1 MSDKTRGAHVLVSRF
16 LDGANRKRR
25 LAGYRLNR
33 DPRPLIPNSD
43 PISSSFVITSIK
55 SNERQLRLLYKLA
68 NELVT
73 ENSIRPP
80 LPPSLSLVN

>member
-1 MSDKTRGAHVLVSRF
+1 MVHTCSY
-16 LDGANRKRR
+16 LDFYGANRKRY

-55 SNERQLRLLYKLA
+55 SNERQLAYC
-68 NELVT
+68 T
-73 ENSIRPP
+73 SWQT
-80 LPPSLSLVN
+80 SS